1 MNLHSFRPNSA
12 TLLVANQLSSA
23 KKIAIFIFAMLL
35 ALLILRAWPHPALR
49 GAFPGSV
56 AIYGN
61 DGTLLRMALASDDQF
76 RVWVPL
82 PEIDPRLI
90 EAVQQYE
97 DRWYYWHPGVNPV
110 ALVRAVTA
118 TYVDGKRQG
127 ASTIT
132 MQLARKLYNIRSQ
145 TWGGKLR
152 QIFYAV
158 WLEARYSK
166 RDILEAYLNLA
177 PYGGNIEGVGAASLI
192 YFHKRALQLTLPESL
207 TLAVIPQNPNKR
219 GAKKNSSTPLLEARA
234 RLFQSWL
241 EKHPDSAHYKTDMTA
256 APQLYSVSD
265 LPFRAP
271 HLTDKLLRER
281 STDSRVGLSGE
292 IFSTLDMR
300 LQTTL
305 ERDITQYIANRSS
318 LGIRNASA
326 LLIDRS
332 TGEVRA
338 LVGSANYFDDA
349 IDGQVNG
356 TLAKRSPG
364 SALKPFIY
372 GLALDQGV
380 LHPQTILKDA
390 PSNFG
395 PFSPENFDGRFVGP
409 ISAQEALVRSRNIPA
424 VYVASKLKQPS
435 LYDFLKAQGVTRLSS
450 EQHYGLALAL
460 GGAEV
465 TMEELA
471 RLYLMLA
478 NGGVA
483 MSLQYERA
491 AIGLSAEGLDVTAGM
506 VRQAHHERP
515 NELSGINTN
524 ASQPHALS
532 EEAAFITLQMLKTN
546 PRPDTSLP
554 AAPAVAWKTGTS
566 WGFRDAWTAGIF
578 GRYVLLVWV
587 GNFDGSGNPAF
598 VGIQTAAPLFF
609 KIVDSLRGQ
618 KLDPG
623 EMARPW
629 PANVTQV
636 EVCAASGDLPNEWCK
651 DTVPTWFIPGKSP
664 IKISRLHRAVKIDTR
679 TGLATCGDGPHVKT
693 EIYEFW
699 PTDLQRLFRM
709 AGMPRRT
716 PPALPDCGNVADNS
730 ALADRPEDRD
740 DPKITSPSL
749 GVTYTLRLS
758 APAPVMLRANI
769 SGRDGKLFWFANDSL
784 IGQGNAGTDM
794 PWTPAMPGKYQ
805 LRAIDSKG
813 RADVREIV
821 VEFVQ

>member
-1 MNLHSFRPNSA
+1 MNLHPFRKISA
-12 TLLVANQLSSA
+12 TLLAAKKSRSA
-23 KKIAIFIFAMLL
+23 KKIAAFISVILL
-35 ALLILRAWPHPALR
+35 ALIILRAWPHPALR
-49 GAFPGSV
+49 GAFPGSI

-61 DGTLLRMALASDDQF
+61 DGALLRMALASDDQF

-82 PEIDPRLI
+82 REIDPRLI

-110 ALVRAVTA
+110 ALVRAVSA

-127 ASTIT
+127 ASTIS

-152 QIFYAV
+152 QIVYAV

-192 YFHKRALQLTLPESL
+192 YFHKRALQLTLPELL

-219 GAKKNSSTPLLEARA
+219 GTKKNSSTPLLEARA

-241 EKHPDSAHYKTDMTA
+241 DKHPDSAHYKTDMAT
-256 APQLYSVSD
+256 APQLFSVSD

-281 STDSRVGLSGE
+281 STDSRVGLTGE

-305 ERDITQYIANRSS
+305 ERDIAQYIENRSS
-318 LGIRNASA
+318 VGIRNASA
-326 LLIDRS
+326 MLIDRS
-332 TGEVRA
+332 NGEVRA
-338 LVGSANYFDDA
+338 LVGSADYFNDD

-390 PSNFG
+390 PSSFG

-478 NGGVA
+478 NGGVP
-483 MSLQYERA
+483 MPLQYERT
-491 AIGLSAEGLDVTAGM
+491 AIAQDS
-506 VRQAHHERP
+506 VR
-515 NELSGINTN
+515 TD
-524 ASQPHALS
+524 QPHALS

-546 PRPDTSLP
+546 PRPDTNLP

-679 TGLATCGDGPHVKT
+679 TGLATCSDGPHVKT
-693 EIYEFW
+693 EIFEFW